1 MNIFVLNEDP
11 IIAAQEQCDKHVV
24 KMIVESA
31 QMLST
36 VHRMVDGTMERRP
49 SKSGSMLQYFKLDDE
64 REDILYKACHYNHPS
79 TVWSRESCCNYTWH
93 YNHFI
98 ALCDEY
104 SYRYD
109 KIHATDIKLR
119 KILKNLP
126 DNIDTLLDQYFN
138 DLDGDKP
145 TAIYEMVINTVE
157 KPLLLYI
164 MNKTEGNQSK
174 AAKMLG
180 LNRNT
185 LRKKL
190 KQYNLDN

>member
-1 MNIFVLNEDP
+1 
-11 IIAAQEQCDKHVV
+11 
-24 KMIVESA
+24 MI
-31 QMLST
+31 M
-36 VHRMVDGTMERRP
+36 
-49 SKSGSMLQYFKLDDE
+49 K
-64 REDILYKACHYNHPS
+64 
-79 TVWSRESCCNYTWH
+79 
-93 YNHFI
+93 
-98 ALCDEY
+98 
-104 SYRYD
+104 
-109 KIHATDIKLR
+109 
-119 KILKNLP
+119 KNLP

>member
-1 MNIFVLNEDP
+1 M
-11 IIAAQEQCDKHVV
+11 K
-24 KMIVESA
+24 
-31 QMLST
+31 
-36 VHRMVDGTMERRP
+36 
-49 SKSGSMLQYFKLDDE
+49 
-64 REDILYKACHYNHPS
+64 
-79 TVWSRESCCNYTWH
+79 
-93 YNHFI
+93 
-98 ALCDEY
+98 
-104 SYRYD
+104 
-109 KIHATDIKLR
+109 
-119 KILKNLP
+119 KNLP

-138 DLDGDKP
+138 DLDGDEP
-145 TAIYEMVINTVE
+145 TSIYEMVINTIE

>member
-1 MNIFVLNEDP
+1 M
-11 IIAAQEQCDKHVV
+11 K
-24 KMIVESA
+24 
-31 QMLST
+31 
-36 VHRMVDGTMERRP
+36 
-49 SKSGSMLQYFKLDDE
+49 
-64 REDILYKACHYNHPS
+64 
-79 TVWSRESCCNYTWH
+79 
-93 YNHFI
+93 
-98 ALCDEY
+98 
-104 SYRYD
+104 
-109 KIHATDIKLR
+109 
-119 KILKNLP
+119 KNLP

-138 DLDGDKP
+138 DLDGDEP

-190 KQYNLDN
+190 KQYNLGN